1 MFLATDSIV
10 FPVALYCSS
19 FSFPPGFWQIMHII
33 LSHIPEDDLSLLGV
47 SLSLIGAETVPGDE
61 RPILFWDNDGFSYRT
76 AF

>member
-1 MFLATDSIV
+1 
-10 FPVALYCSS
+10 
-19 FSFPPGFWQIMHII
+19 MHII